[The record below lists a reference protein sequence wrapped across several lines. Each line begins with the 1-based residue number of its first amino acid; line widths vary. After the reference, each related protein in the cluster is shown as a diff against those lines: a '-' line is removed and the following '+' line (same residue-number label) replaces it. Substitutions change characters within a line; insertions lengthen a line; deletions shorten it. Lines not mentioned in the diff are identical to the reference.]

1 MKLYDQDPVS
11 AESCMYV
18 PVSSQKVFDQILR
31 NEFAATK
38 PLDFFTRNF
47 QSALN
52 NKYEGIHQVELAGA
66 QDQLPDVWEPPRGGE
81 HLLCGFS

>member
-11 AESCMYV
+11 GEICMYV

-38 PLDFFTRNF
+38 PLDFSQGVFRVLWTMSMRESIRWSWQGPKTN
-47 QSALN
+47 S
-52 NKYEGIHQVELAGA
+52 
-66 QDQLPDVWEPPRGGE
+66 
-81 HLLCGFS
+81 